1 MKTITIDLI
10 NDNALR
16 LLKDLE
22 LLNIIRLHKKKEEP
36 KIFKN
41 AGDSKKKILHNLTQ
55 AFKDAERFREGKLK
69 TTPAKDFLNEL
80 RG

>member
-22 LLNIIRLHKKKEEP
+22 LLKVIRLHKKKHEH
-36 KIFKN
+36 KILEDK
-41 AGDSKKKILHNLTQ
+41 GDSKKKILTNLTQ
-55 AFKDAERFREGKLK
+55 AFKDAQLFREGKLK